1 MNESGRPL
9 RVAMIGNGA
18 TVHALVRGAAIAA
31 LGHRVRLVT
40 LGPVLPHSGLEVRT
54 RPIPRNPIAGVRA
67 FASFM
72 RDLREF
78 EPDILH
84 VHYAGGRLGSLA
96 LASGL
101 RPLVVTVMGGDVQPE
116 QYMGRATYFDH
127 RATKRLLAEADVIL
141 ACSES
146 LRKDIGNY
154 GAWGSKTETVR
165 WGIETE
171 RFARNPARGAALRA
185 ALAIPRG
192 PVVLSPRILQPL
204 YNIHLIVEAMPAV
217 LARNPDATLLVSR
230 YREDPAYAERL
241 RLRAEQLG
249 IARSIHFMD
258 RVDNAMMPDLMSM
271 TNVVVS
277 VPFSDGMPVTLFE
290 SLASET
296 PIVVGRLSAYE
307 ELVRDGEEV
316 LMADLDA
323 PSIAGAVSRLLEDET
338 LAGRL
343 RAQGLARVRGAASLP
358 DEARR
363 VESYY
368 RRALAAPRGTS
379 ALLPRV
385 LDAVS
390 LGFKR
395 G

>member
-1 MNESGRPL
+1 M
-9 RVAMIGNGA
+9 VGNGA

-31 LGHRVRLVT
+31 LGHKVRLVT
-40 LGPVLPHSGLEVRT
+40 LGAVLPHSGLEVRT

-101 RPLVVTVMGGDVQPE
+101 RPLIVTVMGGDVQPE
-116 QYMGRATYFDH
+116 QYMGRATRFDH
-127 RATKRLLAEADVIL
+127 RTTQRLLSEADVIL

-154 GAWGSKTETVR
+154 GAYADKTETVR
-165 WGIETE
+165 WGIETA
-171 RFARNPARGAALRA
+171 RFARNPSRGTALRA
-185 ALAIPRG
+185 ELGLPAG

-204 YNIHLIVEAMPAV
+204 YNIHLIVEAMPAI
-217 LARNPDATLLVSR
+217 LARRPDAILLVSR
-230 YREDPAYAERL
+230 YREDPAYAEHLRRL
-241 RLRAEQLG
+241 VGELG
-249 IARSIHFMD
+249 IDRSVRFID
-258 RVDNAMMPDLMSM
+258 RVDNQMMPDLLSM
-271 TNVVVS
+271 TSVVVS

-307 ELVRDGEEV
+307 ELVRDGDEV
-316 LMADLDA
+316 LMAALDA
-323 PSIAGAVSRLLEDET
+323 PSIANAVSRLLEDEP
-338 LAGRL
+338 LATRL
-343 RAQGLARVRGAASLP
+343 RAKGLSCVRGAASLP
-358 DEARR
+358 DDALR
-363 VESYY
+363 VEASY
-368 RRALAAPRGTS
+368 RRALAAPRRPTPF
-379 ALLPRV
+379 LPRA

-390 LGFKR
+390 LGLPR

>member
-1 MNESGRPL
+1 M
-9 RVAMIGNGA
+9 VGNGA

-31 LGHRVRLVT
+31 LGHTVRLVT
-40 LGPVLPHSGLEVRT
+40 LGPVLPHSGMEVRT

-72 RDLREF
+72 SDLREF
-78 EPDILH
+78 EPDLLH

-127 RATKRLLAEADVIL
+127 RATRRLLAEADLLL

-146 LRKDIGNY
+146 LRNEIERY
-154 GAWGSKTETVR
+154 GAYTAKTETVR
-165 WGIETE
+165 WGIETA
-171 RFARNPARGAALRA
+171 RFSRNPTAGAAARS
-185 ALAIPRG
+185 ALGLPAG
-192 PVVLSPRILQPL
+192 PVIFSPRILQPL
-204 YNIHLIVEAMPAV
+204 YNIHLIVDAMPDV
-217 LARNPDATLLVSR
+217 LARHPDAVLVVSR
-230 YREDPAYAERL
+230 YREDPSYAERL
-241 RLRAEQLG
+241 RLRAEELG
-249 IARSIHFMD
+249 ITRSVRFVD
-258 RVDNAMMPDLMSM
+258 RVDNEMMPGLMSM
-271 TNVVVS
+271 ASVVVS
-277 VPFSDGMPVTLFE
+277 VPFSDGMPVTMFE

-323 PSIAGAVSRLLEDET
+323 KSIGAAVTRLLEDEA
-338 LAGRL
+338 LAARL
-343 RAQGLARVRGAASLP
+343 RAQGLARVRGTASLP

-368 RRALAAPRGTS
+368 RRALAAPRRPS
-379 ALLPRV
+379 AFLPRA
-385 LDAVS
+385 LDAMS